1 MLPSMSHETGG
12 LYFLTNRASSLS
24 LRAGLHRSLTPG
36 PGPRCIPRLCSPSQA
51 RLTFSLILCRASNTE
66 IVTEQQGKRNTR
78 WRAGKH
84 QQNAMACL
92 PLGLSGR
99 IKLGRPC

>member
-24 LRAGLHRSLTPG
+24 LRRSSPLAHARSR
-36 PGPRCIPRLCSPSQA
+36 PRCIPRLCSPSQA
-51 RLTFSLILCRASNTE
+51 RLTFSLILRRASNTE